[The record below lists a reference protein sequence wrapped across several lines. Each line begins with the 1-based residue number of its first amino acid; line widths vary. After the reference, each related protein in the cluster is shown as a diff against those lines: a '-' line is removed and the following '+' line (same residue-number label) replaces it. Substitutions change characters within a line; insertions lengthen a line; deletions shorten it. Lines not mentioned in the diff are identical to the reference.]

1 MRYITDLHI
10 HSRYSRA
17 CSKHLSVPNLA
28 AWAAAKGIDILGT
41 GDFTHPAWRAHL
53 QENLEPAEEGLFRL
67 RAGIAESSAD
77 GYVRAPRTAGARP
90 VRFLLTGEI
99 SCIYKK
105 NGRTR
110 RLHLLVL
117 VPSFAAADRLV
128 RRLENEEFNLRSDGR
143 PILGLDAKEL
153 LRYALEADSDCLV
166 IPAHAWTPWYSVFG
180 SESGFDSLEECFED
194 LTPHIHAIETGLSS
208 DPPMNWR
215 LSALDDVVLVSNSD
229 AHGVRNLGREANVFD
244 LETPSYAAIVDI
256 LRKGD
261 RKRFLHTIEFFPEE
275 GKYHVDGHRAC
286 DFRCEP
292 ERTEKLRGLC
302 PKCGKELVRGVLGRV
317 HALADRPTGGPRP
330 KNAVPFKSLVP
341 LEEVVGN
348 ALGVGRISKKVFAS
362 YAKLLGRV
370 GPEFDVLLD
379 ASLNEIELASSER
392 IAEAVERMRTGRLN
406 ITPGY
411 DGIFGTVKIFEEKG
425 TSQGKLEL

>member
-17 CSKHLSVPNLA
+17 CSKHLSAPNLA
-28 AWAAAKGIDILGT
+28 VWAAAKGIDILGT

-53 QENLEPAEEGLFRL
+53 QENLESAEEGLFRL
-67 RAGIAESSAD
+67 RAGIAESSAA
-77 GYVRAPRTAGARP
+77 GYVQAPHASEARP

-128 RRLENEEFNLRSDGR
+128 KRLEDEEFNLRSDGR

-153 LRYALEADSDCLV
+153 LRYALEADPDCLV

-194 LTPHIHAIETGLSS
+194 LTPHIHAVETGLSS

-215 LSALDDVVLVSNSD
+215 LSALDGVMLVSNSD

-244 LETPSYAAIVDI
+244 LDRPSYAAIVDI
-256 LRKGD
+256 LRKRD

-275 GKYHVDGHRAC
+275 GKYHVDGHRLC

-292 ERTEKLRGLC
+292 ERTEKLKGLC

-341 LEEVVGN
+341 LEEVIGN
-348 ALGVGRISKKVFAS
+348 ALGVGRTSKKVFAS
-362 YAKLLGRV
+362 YAKLLGQV

-379 ASLNEIELASSER
+379 ASLKDIELASSER
-392 IAEAVERMRTGRLN
+392 IAEAVARMRAGNLV

-411 DGIFGTVKIFEEKG
+411 DGVFGTVKIFEEKG
-425 TSQGKLEL
+425 TPQGKLEL